1 MTVLTTLSIQGQ
13 ERKKNRKTL
22 CTWSLYLQVVYEQH
36 MTPLLSTLQVQPNP
50 TLKCA
55 AVNVRVLLWRLS
67 QNNNSKKRPLTSLP
81 AFCPLLFCK
90 SVRAS
95 SPDAG
100 CASNCAVA
108 GHSCA
113 ETPFRSGHSCRA

>member
-1 MTVLTTLSIQGQ
+1 MYMVFIFTGGVGAAYDS
-13 ERKKNRKTL
+13 
-22 CTWSLYLQVVYEQH
+22 
-36 MTPLLSTLQVQPNP
+36 
-50 TLKCA
+50 A
-55 AVNVRVLLWRLS
+55 AVHATGATKSHS
-67 QNNNSKKRPLTSLP
+67 QMRCCKSARPALEIVSEQQQKRPLTSLP